1 MTQTH
6 VTQRQGKKI
15 EDPMLCIK
23 GGTFRQTGLKVKCQA
38 LMSTHSSW
46 CDQEQELRLDNH
58 SQITWTAGPCGNF
71 DRSNLWSGHPYIQ
84 VVTAVIFQHL

>member
-1 MTQTH
+1 
-6 VTQRQGKKI
+6 
-15 EDPMLCIK
+15 MLCIE
-23 GGTFRQTGLKVKCQA
+23 GQTFRQTGLKVKCQA

-71 DRSNLWSGHPYIQ
+71 DRSNLWSGHPRHSNGQ
-84 VVTAVIFQHL
+84 SGHFPTSLSLSLCRLKS